1 MAGTNKRSKVMCGTL
16 TSSQSQPIQWR
27 MQDFLK
33 GGSVT
38 VSRKFLKPHPLLIK
52 NTPIFDR
59 FRERILAL
67 PVNQSVF
74 DRNFC

>member
-1 MAGTNKRSKVMCGTL
+1 MVTL
-16 TSSQSQPIQWR
+16 QWR

-33 GGSVT
+33 GVSVT
-38 VSRKFLKPHPLLIK
+38 VLRAKRAHAKFLKPHPLLIK

-59 FRERILAL
+59 FREGILALHAL